1 MRLNVWEWMLTSS
14 IFILLILLIRLV
26 YKKRLSAKVRYS
38 IWFLV
43 LLRLLLPFSF
53 FNSSFSLLNLIPGQE
68 TAVQTA
74 PLDMLPNSAVE
85 EMFSETL
92 PSPHQYIPSDYSQY
106 QYIPAGGV
114 NNSTIYQSDH
124 EPQDINNGLAIK
136 VDDLTSQRLLFILW
150 MSGMTVVLL
159 VIAGS
164 NLYFVNK
171 VKKSRKMTEI
181 LQNRQ
186 PLPVYISE
194 NVPIPCMF
202 GLIHP
207 AVYVRSRDTEDKV
220 TLSYII
226 KHENIHYRHRDNI
239 WAFFR
244 SLCLILHWY
253 NPFVWIAAYFSKQDA
268 ELFCDESLIRQFSA
282 EEAEEY
288 GKVLISLSLKNAD
301 YQSVISCA
309 TTLGGGKK
317 YLKERISRIAGRP
330 QLFIFSTAA
339 VIVLCITALIFTFTG
354 KEKSAAPIDDE
365 SVVISETLAGNPS
378 ETPAEDIAEEPA
390 DNIPLIT
397 EDGLFINDFLV
408 DMNGDG
414 ITDIL
419 RLSNIN
425 DAPLDDSL
433 TESEAL
439 RKAVEGNTAGYYQIA
454 LYDGARAADMQSFR
468 VGDELNEDALI
479 ATFDPGQAHAGNMQ
493 YSYYEENG
501 RGYLIYNCPY
511 FGQDAVAYQYL
522 VFTYTNDWKQ
532 KTVAENN
539 LNFLAIPYS
548 PELTWMS
555 PYEYMA
561 EKFPIE
567 DMIAYTMELKEYLD
581 KAVIIMDTSIFGKVL
596 FTTYYE
602 NNVLKPNAFAIWYWD
617 DAFGSANS
625 EETLQE
631 ALYNALLYKF
641 NGITPYLE
649 GNALALVNELGW
661 EVTYWW
667 NMPPANRSMTYS
679 EYMRNQPET
688 LEKVPE
694 NALTMKY
701 DIVEYAVQCVE
712 ANVNT
717 EQEQR
722 NIPWVD
728 WKITYI
734 DFYGTYRM
742 GGHTLDVYR
751 YDYYCKLD
759 ENIDVND
766 LDEGTF
772 WAGGMRDMG
781 DGWYQFDYGNCVIYD
796 WEYDRCFNG
805 GSNDATPGNIAFTSD
820 LLLYYVNFN
829 YEISA
834 EVEMAKFM
842 QIKEEANKQ
851 ALALLNTQIEV
862 LDKQIKELDKQIEA
876 LGQQPEGE
884 NTQKQLELLSMEYEK
899 LRKEKQELEVLLKQF
914 KEE

>member
-26 YKKRLSAKVRYS
+26 FKKRLSAKVRYS

-53 FNSSFSLLNLIPGQE
+53 FNSSFSLLNLIPGQD
-68 TAVQTA
+68 QTA

-92 PSPHQYIPSDYSQY
+92 PSPHQYIPSDSSQY
-106 QYIPAGGV
+106 QYIPVGDV

-150 MSGMTVVLL
+150 ISGMTVVLL

-244 SLCLILHWY
+244 GLCLILHWY

-378 ETPAEDIAEEPA
+378 ETPADNPSETSAEDMAEEPA

-454 LYDGARAADMQSFR
+454 LYDGARAADMQHFK
-468 VGDELNEDALI
+468 VGDEVNEEALI
-479 ATFDPGQAHAGNMQ
+479 TTFEPGQAHAGNMQ
-493 YSYYEENG
+493 YSYYEEDG

-511 FGQDAVAYQYL
+511 YGQDAGSYSYEII
-522 VFTYTNDWKQ
+522 TYINDWKQ
-532 KTVAENN
+532 YTVAEDS
-539 LNFLAIPYS
+539 LSFSTFPDIP
-548 PELTWMS
+548 EITGDR
-555 PYEYMA
+555 PYEHMS
-561 EKFPIE
+561 ENFPIE
-567 DMIAYTMELKEYLD
+567 DMVAYTMELKNYLD
-581 KAVIIMDTSIFGKVL
+581 KAVIIMDTSVFGKIL
-596 FTTYYE
+596 FTTCYE
-602 NNVLKPNAFAIWYWD
+602 DFSLKPDAFAIWYWD
-617 DAFGSANS
+617 NAFASIDS
-625 EETLQE
+625 EDTLREALAVFQREQDFFIRMQEFEEEAQKAYEEMQE
-631 ALYNALLYKF
+631 AIKKVEEAKAEAEAEEARKTYEEMQETIKK
-641 NGITPYLE
+641 LE
-649 GNALALVNELGW
+649 EAEAEMQKAYEEMQEAIKKLEEAEA
-661 EVTYWW
+661 E
-667 NMPPANRSMTYS
+667 AESREKS
-679 EYMRNQPET
+679 EQQRNQ
-688 LEKVPE
+688 
-694 NALTMKY
+694 
-701 DIVEYAVQCVE
+701 
-712 ANVNT
+712 
-717 EQEQR
+717 
-722 NIPWVD
+722 
-728 WKITYI
+728 
-734 DFYGTYRM
+734 
-742 GGHTLDVYR
+742 
-751 YDYYCKLD
+751 
-759 ENIDVND
+759 
-766 LDEGTF
+766 
-772 WAGGMRDMG
+772 
-781 DGWYQFDYGNCVIYD
+781 
-796 WEYDRCFNG
+796 
-805 GSNDATPGNIAFTSD
+805 
-820 LLLYYVNFN
+820 
-829 YEISA
+829 
-834 EVEMAKFM
+834 
-842 QIKEEANKQ
+842 
-851 ALALLNTQIEV
+851 
-862 LDKQIKELDKQIEA
+862 
-876 LGQQPEGE
+876 
-884 NTQKQLELLSMEYEK
+884 
-899 LRKEKQELEVLLKQF
+899 
-914 KEE
+914 